1 MQQTFTTALGSTTP
15 YTVENVKAAI
25 NTLNNKR
32 KERLML
38 LLDYIED
45 QGDYSVVKSL

>member
-1 MQQTFTTALGSTTP
+1 MQQTFTNALGSTTP
-15 YTVENVKAAI
+15 YTVEKVKMAI

-38 LLDYIED
+38 VFDYIED
-45 QGDYSVVKSL
+45 QG

>member
-1 MQQTFTTALGSTTP
+1 MK
-15 YTVENVKAAI
+15 VKEAI

-38 LLDYIED
+38 LLEYIED
-45 QGDYSVVKSL
+45 QGSFLVHLFFVSFGYWLLHPK